1 MITRQIRWEKPASGW
16 LKLNTDW
23 SFDDLLGNDGGGGLI
38 KYEQGNWVA
47 GFTRKVGKANSFIA
61 EAWALRD
68 GLVLCNQ
75 LNLSSAI
82 VELDAK
88 ALVDALNNLDYNNSV
103 ISPLF
108 DDCRQLA
115 SQIPRLVFRR
125 IYREANSS
133 ADCLANIGRLRSLD
147 FVLYTSLPVDLVS
160 LIMVDCQG
168 LCTERRCLDSL
179 FCCKFNVIFL
189 LTKKKKKTYY
199 TQKK

>member
-1 MITRQIRWEKPASGW
+1 M
-16 LKLNTDW
+16 
-23 SFDDLLGNDGGGGLI
+23 I

-61 EAWALRD
+61 EAWALKD

-115 SQIPRLVFRR
+115 SQIPRLVFRC

-133 ADCLANIGRLRSLD
+133 VDRLANIGRLRSLD

-160 LIMVDCQG
+160 LIMVDYQG
-168 LCTERRCLDSL
+168 LYTERRCLDSL
-179 FCCKFNVIFL
+179 FCC
-189 LTKKKKKTYY
+189 
-199 TQKK
+199 